1 MSIRKTYVKDI
12 EDLKKELVI
21 KGHNGFY
28 EHYYKADVLMG
39 SDKGVEFVQKILA
52 QGRQP
57 EKINK

>member
-1 MSIRKTYVKDI
+1 MSIRKTYVRNI

-28 EHYYKADVLMG
+28 EHYCKADVLMG
-39 SDKGVEFVQKILA
+39 NEKGVEFVQRILE
-52 QGRQP
+52 QGRRP